1 MPPQQPGAPGRPL
14 RIAILGS
21 RGIPAGY
28 GGFETFVQELAPML
42 TAAGVETTV
51 FCESPRDGQVVP
63 ARWKGV
69 RLVHVSAAGPGPLG
83 TLAYD
88 LRCLWRARKDFDV
101 VYMLGYGAAF
111 ACGLP
116 RRSGAKVWIN
126 MDGLEWRRSK
136 WGRVARTWLRWNE
149 GQACRRADRLIFDS
163 AALRREVELRR
174 DLPRSSVIAYGTHPP
189 VVEGAERKLEDL
201 GLKSGRFLLAVCR
214 FEPENQVV
222 ELVRARL
229 ASRTHLPLVLVTN
242 IRKGPG
248 EAEVRAASKE
258 SVRCLGPV
266 YDPEVL
272 GALRAHCA
280 AYLHGHTVGGT
291 NPSLLEAMG
300 AGAYCI
306 AHDNPYNRETL
317 GETGAY
323 FRGSRDLA
331 ARLDR
336 LVGIAEEAG
345 QTGRLAK
352 RRADQHYHW
361 DGIANAYLELLG
373 VDRDGVAQE
382 RAA

>member
-1 MPPQQPGAPGRPL
+1 M
-14 RIAILGS
+14 LG
-21 RGIPAGY
+21 G
-28 GGFETFVQELAPML
+28 
-42 TAAGVETTV
+42 AGVEVTV
-51 FCESPRDGQVVP
+51 FCETPRDGRVKP
-63 ARWKGV
+63 ARWRGV
-69 RLVHVSAAGPGPLG
+69 RLVYVSAAGPGPVG

-88 LRCLWRARKDFDV
+88 LRCLWRARKEYDV

-116 RRSGAKVWIN
+116 RRSGTEVWIN

-136 WGRVARTWLRWNE
+136 WGRIARSWLRWNE

-163 AALRREVELRR
+163 AALRRDVELRR

-189 VVEGAERKLEDL
+189 VLDQAERKLEAL
-201 GLKSGRFLLAVCR
+201 GLQSGRFLLAVCR

-222 ELVRARL
+222 EIVRARL
-229 ASRTHLPLVLVTN
+229 AARIHMPLVLVTN
-242 IRKGPG
+242 LRPGPG
-248 EAEVRAASKE
+248 EAEVRSAPKDA
-258 SVRCLGPV
+258 VRCLGAV

-272 GALRAHCA
+272 GALRKHCA

-323 FRGSRDLA
+323 FRGTRDLA

-336 LVGIAEEAG
+336 LVGTGEDAAHAG
-345 QTGRLAK
+345 RQAR
-352 RRADQHYHW
+352 RRAEQHYHW
-361 DGIANAYLELLG
+361 GGIARAYLDLLNLPG
-373 VDRDGVAQE
+373 QDAGQDQ
-382 RAA
+382 AA